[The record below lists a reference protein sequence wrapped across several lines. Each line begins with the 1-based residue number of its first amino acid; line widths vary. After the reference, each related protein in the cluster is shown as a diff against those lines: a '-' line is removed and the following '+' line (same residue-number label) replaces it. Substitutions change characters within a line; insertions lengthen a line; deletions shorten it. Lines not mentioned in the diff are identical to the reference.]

1 MAKAKESSASRRQR
15 RVRAKAREM
24 ATSAASTEEEI
35 DESDDVAAKI
45 ASDLVAL
52 GRITR
57 AELES
62 KAAEIRAQ
70 LAALR

>member
-1 MAKAKESSASRRQR
+1 MAKTKESSASRRQR
-15 RVRAKAREM
+15 RVRAKARKM
-24 ATSAASTEEEI
+24 ATAAASTEEEI